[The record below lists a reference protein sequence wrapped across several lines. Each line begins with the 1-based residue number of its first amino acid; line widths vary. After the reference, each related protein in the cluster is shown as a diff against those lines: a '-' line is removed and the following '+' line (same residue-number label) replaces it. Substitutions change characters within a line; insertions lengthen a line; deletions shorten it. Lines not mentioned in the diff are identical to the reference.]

1 MELIKKKIKQIVTTG
16 ITSTCTGNCR
26 TIIPD
31 LKAIYHINILLT
43 SESQDIGFF
52 DAYTGIT
59 TNNTVWTLLPTVTGT
74 STSRLSELR
83 KYTITSDFNNQYIA
97 RISNSG
103 TSCDCSCGSSIVND
117 GVDYQ
122 NSSVSQCVV
131 YYIGGIKY
139 IDKFN
144 SCGVNNCTCFSYTP
158 QGTNSPDF
166 INAPIFKDPNK
177 DNIISNP
184 KIINDVFI
192 TRQELSA
199 FDKNYKLEYMKSL
212 VDIET
217 YAAGKF
223 FNIVKN
229 T

>member
-1 MELIKKKIKQIVTTG
+1 MELIKKTIKQIMTTG
-16 ITSTCTGNCR
+16 ITATCTGNCR

-31 LKAIYHINILLT
+31 LKAVYHIKILLT

-52 DAYTGIT
+52 DADTGST
-59 TNNTVWTLLPTVTGT
+59 TNNTTWTLLPTITGT

-83 KYTITSDFNNQYIA
+83 KYTITSNFNNQYVSSA
-97 RISNSG
+97 GNCG
-103 TSCDCSCGSSIVND
+103 TCCSCSCGSSIVSD
-117 GVDYQ
+117 GVDYH
-122 NSSVSQCVV
+122 NSSACQCVV
-131 YYIGGIKY
+131 YYLGGIRY
-139 IDKFN
+139 IDRFK
-144 SCGVNNCTCFSYTP
+144 CGVNNCTTFSYTP